1 MSLFPSTTK
10 GGEQW
15 QHCNYGYDRSKYN
28 SMEDCMKDIDPS
40 TKDELTDYGKQLQ
53 QQTSD
58 EAKNLKDIS
67 LRSCEDIL
75 NDNTRSPYRLEKYN
89 KCLEKKQQN
98 IPFYKKHSDTI
109 RTIVIIGVAY
119 YIWKSGMINKILK

>member
-10 GGEQW
+10 GEEQW

-58 EAKNLKDIS
+58 EAK
-67 LRSCEDIL
+67 
-75 NDNTRSPYRLEKYN
+75 
-89 KCLEKKQQN
+89 

-119 YIWKSGMINKILK
+119 YIWKSGMINKK

>member
-1 MSLFPSTTK
+1 MSLMPSTTK

-53 QQTSD
+53 QQNRPFYDRLGNQYGYSSTSMWNKS
-58 EAKNLKDIS
+58 AI
-67 LRSCEDIL
+67 
-75 NDNTRSPYRLEKYN
+75 KYFDGSG
-89 KCLEKKQQN
+89 KKQL
-98 IPFYKKHSDTI
+98 IAVLLLVSGLYYVYSKGLLKK
-109 RTIVIIGVAY
+109 
-119 YIWKSGMINKILK
+119 